1 MAEPI
6 TPVEATPEVARQ
18 NVRLAVALL
27 GLAILIAAGSIV
39 VALVYLHYD

>member
-1 MAEPI
+1 MAELI

>member
-6 TPVEATPEVARQ
+6 TPVEPTPEVARR
-18 NVRLAVALL
+18 NITLAWSLL
-27 GLAILIAAGSIV
+27 GLAILIAAGAIV

>member
-6 TPVEATPEVARQ
+6 TPVESTPEVARR
-18 NVRLAVALL
+18 NVTLAVALL
-27 GLAILIAAGSIV
+27 GLSILVAVGSIV

>member
-6 TPVEATPEVARQ
+6 TPVESTPEVARK
-18 NVRLAVALL
+18 NVKLAMALL
-27 GLAILIAAGSIV
+27 GLAIVMAAGGLV